1 MSTDIIREFLAEALS
16 TMTAEEM
23 KNVFMN
29 TPDKDLETVGAA
41 VLVEKRKKTAQI
53 PHSEVQVAMGNVEG
67 EQESR
72 EVAKTAKKPKT
83 ASKKAVAKKPAKKA
97 SAQRAGLRKGKCMS
111 QL

>member
-1 MSTDIIREFLAEALS
+1 MSTDIIREFLADALS
-16 TMTAEEM
+16 TMTADEM

-41 VLVEKRKKTAQI
+41 VLVEKRKKTTQT
-53 PHSEVQVAMGNVEG
+53 PRSEVKVPMGNAE
-67 EQESR
+67 ES

-83 ASKKAVAKKPAKKA
+83 ASNKAVAKKPAKKA
-97 SAQRAGLRKGKCMS
+97 SAQRAGLRKGKGVS